1 MYYKMIN
8 SGLVLQDIKLL
19 SCPDGCVFNSLLY
32 IPMENLIIHNFRMN
46 EIPVSKREIWFADSG
61 TVRPFEY

>member
-1 MYYKMIN
+1 MIN
-8 SGLVLQDIKLL
+8 SALFLQPIKLL
-19 SCPDGCVFNSLLY
+19 SCPDSCIPNCLLH
-32 IPMENLIIHNFRMN
+32 IPMDNLIIHNFRMN

>member
-1 MYYKMIN
+1 MSN
-8 SGLVLQDIKLL
+8 SGLFLQPIKLL
-19 SCPDGCVFNSLLY
+19 SCLDGCVLNFLLY

-61 TVRPFEY
+61 TVRSFEY